1 MIKISVL
8 MPVYNCENYVSD
20 AIESILNQTYTNFE
34 FIIINDG
41 SHDSTSEIIN
51 KYAKVD
57 SRIKIINHS
66 ENKGLIYSL
75 NEGIDIAKGEYI
87 ARMDADDI
95 SLTDRFQKQIAY
107 LDENKDVGLLGGAGQ
122 NFGENN
128 KINYSP
134 KYVDIIELLKDV
146 SFYHP
151 SVMIRKSILD
161 KYNIKYNSNY
171 YLVEDY
177 ELWTQLLKYTKLR
190 NLSDVLIK
198 YRVHKDSESNRNKNL
213 QEYNKMMIR
222 KILLERISYNSYYQK
237 EIFNL
242 VNNHNLVNKELKLFN
257 IIPILK
263 LKSCIQNKTI
273 ISLFNIP
280 IIKIKNDK
288 LYLFCFI
295 KIGEFSKFNKN
306 LKFKKFYNYNIDNH
320 KILNILREIGHFVFI
335 PNSGNLGDM
344 VIAKASLDF
353 FNKNKLNYT
362 MYKTNIKNP
371 ECIVYGGGGAW
382 INEYY
387 SSWKKWLPLFK
398 TAKQVVILPSSF
410 NSCPDLVNILDERFT
425 IFCREEQSY
434 KYLKK
439 QNTKATIILDH
450 DMAFRLEN
458 KSVNGKLKVNN
469 IDEYIALQRFLY
481 CIPSPKTVI
490 KYLRSDIESVNK
502 DVKTDIDISALCYG
516 DEYSSTQYIEFCT
529 RLFFAAIDT
538 GDVIITDRLH
548 VAIVASLLNKKVIM
562 LDNSYNKL
570 SNVYKHTMFE
580 NNNVTFQNKIPKF
593 KVEKS
598 KKMHQNHEILK
609 LALKS

>member
-20 AIESILNQTYTNFE
+20 AIESILNQTYTNYE

-51 KYAKVD
+51 KYVKVD

-75 NEGIDIAKGEYI
+75 NEGIDVAKGEYI

-95 SLTDRFQKQIAY
+95 SLADRFQKQIDY
-107 LDENKDVGLLGGAGQ
+107 LDKNQDVGLLGGAGQ

-128 KINYSP
+128 KINYLP

-198 YRVHKDSESNRNKNL
+198 YRVHKDSVSNRNKNL
-213 QEYNKMMIR
+213 QEYNKMIIR
-222 KILLERISYNSYYQK
+222 KNLLERISYNTYYQK
-237 EIFNL
+237 EILNL
-242 VNNHNLVNKELKLFN
+242 VNNHNLPNIELKLFN

-263 LKSCIQNKTI
+263 LKSCKQNKTI

-288 LYLFCFI
+288 LYLFGFI
-295 KIGEFSKFNKN
+295 KIGEFSKFNKD
-306 LKFKKFYNYNIDNH
+306 LKFKKFYNYNIDNR
-320 KILNILREIGHFVFI
+320 KILNILRGIGHFVFI

-344 VIAKASLDF
+344 VIAKACIDF
-353 FNKNKLNYT
+353 FNNNKLNYT
-362 MYKTNIKNP
+362 MYKTNMENP
-371 ECIVYGGGGAW
+371 ECIVYGGGGPW

-398 TAKQVVILPSSF
+398 TAKRVIILPSSF
-410 NSCPDLVNILDERFT
+410 NSCHNLVDILDERFT

-434 KYLKK
+434 KYLKN
-439 QNTKATIILDH
+439 QNTKAKIILDH

-458 KSVNGKLKVNN
+458 KSVNGKLLVNN
-469 IDEYIALQRFLY
+469 IDGYIALQRLLH
-481 CIPSPKTVI
+481 CIPYPKTVI
-490 KYLRSDIESVNK
+490 KYLRTDIESVNK
-502 DVKTDIDISALCYG
+502 NVKTDIDISALCYG
-516 DEYSSTQYIEFCT
+516 DEYSSIQYIEFCT
-529 RLFFAAIDT
+529 RLFFAAIDA
-538 GDVIITDRLH
+538 GDMIITDRLH

-562 LDNSYNKL
+562 LDNFYNKL

-593 KVEKS
+593 KVKKS
-598 KKMHQNHEILK
+598 KKMHPNYEILK
-609 LALKS
+609 LVLNS